1 MRRPSLQEAR
11 AMKTYLDLLQQVLDH
26 GERRADRTGTGTLSL
41 FGLQARFDLREG
53 FPLVTTKKVLFD
65 SVKKELFWFL
75 RGETNTRTLGSG
87 IWDAWA
93 DAAGELGPIYGH
105 QWRSWGRRWGASG
118 AASADNGIDQVA
130 KVVDQ
135 IKRDPSSRRLIV
147 SAWNVG
153 DLDRMALA
161 PCHALFQFYA
171 STGTRRL
178 DLQLYQRSADL
189 AVGVPFNIASYA
201 LMLELVAAATDR
213 EAGYFVHTFGD
224 AHIYLNH
231 VDGVREQLTRAP
243 KPLPRV
249 RFTRVPDFSAPEAFD
264 LGPDDVVLEGYEHA
278 PFIKF
283 PIAV

>member
-1 MRRPSLQEAR
+1 MQ
-11 AMKTYLDLLQQVLDH
+11 TYLDLLRQVLDH

-41 FGLQARFDLREG
+41 FGMQARYDLREG

-65 SVKKELFWFL
+65 SVKKELLWFL
-75 RGETNTRTLGSG
+75 RGESNTRTLGCG

-93 DAAGELGPIYGH
+93 KPDGELGPIYGH
-105 QWRSWGRRWGASG
+105 QWRRWGASDEMPG
-118 AASADNGIDQVA
+118 VDQIA
-130 KVVDQ
+130 LVVDQ
-135 IKRDPSSRRLIV
+135 IKRDPTSRRLVV
-147 SAWNVG
+147 SAWNAAE
-153 DLDRMALA
+153 LPQMALA

-171 STGTRRL
+171 TQDGRL

-201 LMLELVAAATDR
+201 LLLELVARATGR
-213 EAGYFVHTFGD
+213 HAGFFVHTLGD

-231 VDGVREQLTRAP
+231 VDGVRTQLER
-243 KPLPRV
+243 KPLPLPKLTV
-249 RFTRVPDFSAPEAFD
+249 ARVPDFSSPAAFD
-264 LGPDDVVLEGYEHA
+264 LTPDEVALEGYEHA